1 MSSFLPFVLQ
11 QLCNRPIATSEDHGR
26 MIASALAG
34 RLNISAYEDSFTRL
48 DAEEMA
54 RIAVGGRANAD
65 AQRAAKS
72 TSSSTRSAR
81 SVRGKTFEQA
91 GSIAVIRVWGT
102 LTRNWGVGPYSGSTG
117 YDGIE
122 IQLLDAMQDPD
133 IKAVWLDIN
142 SGGGAVDGVFDLA
155 ELIYQMREKE
165 SGKPIWAMAADYAFS
180 AAYCLASACDKVIVP
195 STGAVGSIGVITL
208 HADITKALES
218 EGIKVTVLRS
228 KPRKARENQ
237 YEELDEETAAHIMA
251 QLREI
256 DAIFDE
262 TVARNRGISKKAVS
276 ETLGLDYIG
285 SQAKTIGLVSDVL
298 SEHEAWA
305 KLERKIARN
314 ER

>member
-11 QLCNRPIATSEDHGR
+11 QLCNRPIAASEDHGR
-26 MIASALAG
+26 IIASALAG

-54 RIAVGGRANAD
+54 RIAAGGRASAD
-65 AQRAAKS
+65 ARRAAKS

-195 STGAVGSIGVITL
+195 NTGAVGSIGVITL

>member
-11 QLCNRPIATSEDHGR
+11 QLCNRPIAASEDHGR
-26 MIASALAG
+26 IIASALAG

-54 RIAVGGRANAD
+54 RIAAGGRASAD
-65 AQRAAKS
+65 ARRAAKS

-195 STGAVGSIGVITL
+195 NTGAVGSIGVITL

-237 YEELDEETAAHIMA
+237 YEELDEETTAHIMA

>member
-11 QLCNRPIATSEDHGR
+11 QLCNRPIAASEDHGR
-26 MIASALAG
+26 IIASALAG

-54 RIAVGGRANAD
+54 RIAAGGRASAD
-65 AQRAAKS
+65 ARRAAKS

-180 AAYCLASACDKVIVP
+180 AAYCIASACDKVIVP
-195 STGAVGSIGVITL
+195 NTGAVGSIGVITL